1 MISAVADCRF
11 DPSALPAALQLL
23 RERRMAT
30 SASEAVLTLRGSCR
44 LSAPL
49 ELGPEDSGINWRFDP
64 ADEAIT
70 SPAPPE
76 TFEDLADR
84 IPDESFDSTL
94 GA

>member
-1 MISAVADCRF
+1 MSPVLFRTRYPLRDRIVSGAPWAPPSPRISPVG
-11 DPSALPAALQLL
+11 SK
-23 RERRMAT
+23 
-30 SASEAVLTLRGSCR
+30 VLVT
-44 LSAPL
+44 
-49 ELGPEDSGINWRFDP
+49 
-64 ADEAIT
+64 DEAIT